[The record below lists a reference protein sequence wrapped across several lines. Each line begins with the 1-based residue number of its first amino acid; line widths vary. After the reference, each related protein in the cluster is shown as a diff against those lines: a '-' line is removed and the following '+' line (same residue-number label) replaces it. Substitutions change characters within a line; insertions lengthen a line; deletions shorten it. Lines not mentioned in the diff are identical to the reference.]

1 MLVFSIVLALVV
13 YRPGRLS
20 IAYPPLFGSLFLF
33 ALGIISIP
41 DVIFVSKAVWNATFT
56 LVAIIFLCLIL
67 DDTQFFRYFAIAIAR
82 RSGGNPTRLFIL
94 VSLLSAV
101 VTALF
106 SNDGSILVMTPIVY
120 SLLKEAGAEKKQ
132 MIPFLISVGFICD
145 FTSLP
150 FSISN
155 LANIIS
161 TNYFAVPFLEYAR
174 VMILPDVAAIASS
187 LLVLYLLFRRALRNG
202 LDIQKLPEPSSV
214 IQDQFTFRVSVCLV
228 VGLIV
233 SYSIA
238 GLFLFPI
245 SLIALP
251 VVLLFFV
258 FVKTRFELKTRNLV
272 KSTPWGVIFFALGM
286 FLIVDAIATNGL
298 ASLLGSTVL
307 GLVKLPGPVN
317 YVAMAFLFSMLA
329 SVMNNLPG
337 VITGN
342 ITLTAIHM
350 PQLFFV
356 NVLASDIGTK
366 FTPVGSLATLLWM
379 HFLRDKW
386 KINISYSYFCKIGL
400 IVTPPV
406 LVISVIVLWAVQLI

>member
-1 MLVFSIVLALVV
+1 MLALVV
-13 YRPGRLS
+13 YRPGKLS

-33 ALGIISIP
+33 TLGIISIP
-41 DVIFVSKAVWNATFT
+41 DVLFVSNAVWNATLT

-67 DDTQFFRYFAIAIAR
+67 DETHFFRYFAIAIAR

-94 VSLLSAV
+94 IMLLSAV

-120 SLLKEAGAEKKQ
+120 SLLKETGVDRKQ
-132 MIPFLISVGFICD
+132 MIPFLMSVGFICD

-155 LANIIS
+155 LVNIIS
-161 TNYFAVPFLEYAR
+161 TNYFATSFLEYAR
-174 VMILPDVAAIASS
+174 VMILPDLAAITSS
-187 LLVLYLLFRRALRNG
+187 LLVLYLLFRKVLGND
-202 LDIQKLPEPSSV
+202 LDIQKLPSPDSV
-214 IQDQFTFRVSVCLV
+214 IQDQFTFRVSVYLV
-228 VGLIV
+228 AGLIV

-251 VVLLFFV
+251 VVLVFFV
-258 FVKTRFELKTRNLV
+258 FVKTRFKLKTGNMLR
-272 KSTPWGVIFFALGM
+272 STPWGVIFFALGM

-298 ASLLGSTVL
+298 ASMLGNIVQDL
-307 GLVKLPGPVN
+307 NLLPGPLN

-342 ITLTAIHM
+342 ITLAAIHM
-350 PQLFFV
+350 PQLFYL
-356 NVLASDIGTK
+356 NVLAADIGTK

-379 HFLRDKW
+379 HFLREKW
-386 KINISYSYFCKIGL
+386 KIDISYSYFCKIGL

-406 LVISVIVLWAVQLI
+406 LVVSVVVLWAVLLI